1 MNTQKVAITV
11 PKDLIVIV
19 KGWTNHEYPMIC
31 PGINLQVDHVA
42 QYHNHQSSIIN
53 RQSQYVPHYPLFS
66 RLTLRFLMYIL
77 KIYTIRRDD
86 KMETA
91 KLFQNGSS
99 QAVRLPKAFRIPGNE
114 VKIFKNGNQVI
125 LEPIETTW
133 DSLFDSLSEFPE
145 DFMKDGRNQPAMQKR
160 ESF

>member
-1 MNTQKVAITV
+1 
-11 PKDLIVIV
+11 
-19 KGWTNHEYPMIC
+19 
-31 PGINLQVDHVA
+31 
-42 QYHNHQSSIIN
+42 
-53 RQSQYVPHYPLFS
+53 
-66 RLTLRFLMYIL
+66 MYIL
-77 KIYTIRRDD
+77 NVYTIRRGN
-86 KMETA
+86 KSGNS
-91 KLFQNGSS
+91 KNYFKNGSS

-114 VKIFKNGNQVI
+114 VKIFKNGNQVV

>member
-1 MNTQKVAITV
+1 MV
-11 PKDLIVIV
+11 
-19 KGWTNHEYPMIC
+19 
-31 PGINLQVDHVA
+31 
-42 QYHNHQSSIIN
+42 
-53 RQSQYVPHYPLFS
+53 
-66 RLTLRFLMYIL
+66 LRG
-77 KIYTIRRDD
+77 D

-99 QAVRLPKAFRIPGNE
+99 QAVRLPKEFRLPGNE
-114 VKIFKNGNQVI
+114 VKIFKKGNQVI

-133 DSLFDSLSEFPE
+133 DPLFESLSEFPE